1 MRRKLLSYADA
12 AKLLGGESA
21 VITAL
26 GKLAGT
32 SLTVASAGG
41 VDLALHLFEVKEE
54 TERLSQDAIRTLRER
69 LTGLHRFK
77 RNELIE
83 AAHAVLVV
91 SAFFS
96 ALDDLDSELGAAL
109 NSATLDLTRGE
120 QVSLASYRP
129 VASNSLRDMIAT
141 LADPGMIPG
150 LQTGADHLGMYYSL
164 LASHLA
170 GFAAGTA
177 VWDAR
182 DETTRERWTRAVR
195 YSLAECG
202 VRRYEERLAQLA
214 GEFPEFAF
222 WAYRAGSQQVLK
234 EVRGSREDVAGL
246 ARLLTSSAGEPEKV
260 RSDLVRRYQARA
272 AKPVAEVEADGVT
285 LPVLREMYV
294 SPAYRIVPQTTG
306 LQAAIDYDW
315 EQIVPREDLWAM
327 VLGHIVSTQA
337 IRAPLMLLGQPG
349 AGKSAFTQMLAAEL
363 DPRYFLVIRVELR
376 AVPADT
382 GIREQ
387 IEAALTNLTGRVI
400 GWPELAESAGDAQ
413 PVILLDGFDELLQA
427 SGVTHFDF
435 LERVQAFQEREADL
449 DRPVAVL
456 VTSRTAVANQ
466 VRYPRGTC
474 VAKIEEFDDNRIAKW
489 LDVWNRFN
497 LARPLPPEEAVAQ
510 GDLARQP
517 LLLFLLALF
526 RSGGGHL
533 SAGMSQAHLLERL
546 FTDFVRRDIDK
557 TGAHLTDRERRHAVQ
572 RDLDHLSMV
581 AFAMFNR
588 GRQSVTEA
596 DLITDLAALTSG
608 AADPPVM
615 VGQAAALNIAERL
628 AGRFF
633 FRLFVHRDQVTH
645 GQNSTRN
652 AYEFLHATFGEFL
665 VARWVVAELSRLG
678 EHARRF
684 ADDPY
689 PPRPDDARFR
699 ALLSVA
705 VFSTREQRI
714 LKFIASL
721 LVTIPAEDLSAL
733 KTLVTTLYRE
743 CLRSPGQDPYLQ
755 YQPAERTLPAKYAA
769 YSANLALLL
778 LLLSS
783 AGDRTDRVPVD
794 ALSVTGARS
803 TPRGGFY
810 AVARLW
816 YSQLSPAE
824 WNSLRDVLYLRHDP
838 DPVISLRTRDDA
850 EFFLDGRAILRANPA
865 IGGGRGRL
873 RPGSD
878 AARAFQE
885 AALLDNPGYQGACGT
900 LLPYLDALG
909 VRGMDDAFSLAVSS
923 MAEPVLALLMP
934 ASHITPSERARAY
947 KELFSPRMPAFGPR
961 LLLGRLRDDVRDLP
975 PDEVASVV
983 LEASVFAWM
992 NITAFLDILARM
1004 ANPIELPH
1012 RIDRPLEYLF
1022 TDAMHAISQI
1032 AWTDQHVLLDFGGLG
1047 ASGARESAVLLAPE
1061 ALPVLLGLRDLLD
1074 IRDPRDLSGMIFRL
1088 RIKPQAVMETLYV
1101 GLWTNMLERGL
1112 PPLEFPD
1119 PLHPEEAADLIRIAP
1134 DFVERTRRLA
1144 TDNGIANP
1152 IPSQ

>member
-21 VITAL
+21 AITAL

-41 VDLALHLFEVKEE
+41 IDLALHLFDVKEE
-54 TERLSQDAIRTLRER
+54 TERLSQDAIRTLRQR

-77 RNELIE
+77 RSELIE

-96 ALDDLDSELGAAL
+96 ALDDLDEELGTAL
-109 NSATLDLTRGE
+109 NSATLELTRGE
-120 QVSLASYRP
+120 EVSLASSRP
-129 VASNSLRDMIAT
+129 VASSSLREMIAS

-150 LQTGADHLGMYYSL
+150 LQAGADHLGMYYSL
-164 LASHLA
+164 LASQLA

-182 DETTRERWTRAVR
+182 DETTRERWTQAVR
-195 YSLAECG
+195 HSLAEG
-202 VRRYEERLAQLA
+202 GMQRYEERLAQLA

-234 EVRGSREDVAGL
+234 ELRGNRDDVAGL
-246 ARLLTSSAGEPEKV
+246 ARLLTSSAGEPMKV
-260 RSDLVRRYQARA
+260 RSDLTRRYQAQTAR
-272 AKPVAEVEADGVT
+272 PVADVAQDGVT
-285 LPVLREMYV
+285 LPPLREMYV
-294 SPAYRIVPQTTG
+294 GPAYRMVPQTAG
-306 LQAAIDYDW
+306 LQAATDYDW

-327 VLGHIVSTQA
+327 VLGHLVSTQA
-337 IRAPLMLLGQPG
+337 THAPLMLLGQPG

-376 AVPADT
+376 AVPADM
-382 GIREQ
+382 GIQQQ
-387 IEAALTNLTGRVI
+387 IEAALANLIGRVMS
-400 GWPELAESAGDAQ
+400 WPELAESAGDAQ

-435 LERVQAFQEREADL
+435 LERIQAFQEREADL

-456 VTSRTAVANQ
+456 ATSRTAVANQ
-466 VRYPRGTC
+466 VRYPAGTC
-474 VAKIEEFDDNRIAKW
+474 VARIEEFDDNRITNW

-497 LARPLPPEEAVAQ
+497 PARQLPPEEAVAQ

-526 RSGGGHL
+526 HAGGGHL
-533 SAGMSQAHLLERL
+533 SAGMSQAQLLERL

-557 TGAHLTDRERRHAVQ
+557 IGSHLADRERRHAVQ
-572 RDLDHLSMV
+572 LDLDHLSMV

-596 DLITDLAALTSG
+596 DLITDLAALTSD
-608 AADPPVM
+608 AADPPGM
-615 VGQAAALNIAERL
+615 AGQAAALNIAERL

-633 FRLFVHRDQVTH
+633 FRLFVHRDQVMH
-645 GQNSTRN
+645 GQKSTRS

-689 PPRPDDARFR
+689 PPRPDDGRFR

-705 VFSTREQRI
+705 VFTTREQRI

-721 LVTIPAEDLSAL
+721 LARMPAEDLSML
-733 KTLVTTLYRE
+733 KPLVTALYRE
-743 CLRSPGQDPYLQ
+743 CLRPLGQDPYPH
-755 YQPAERTLPAKYAA
+755 YQPSERTSPAKFAA

-783 AGDRTDRVPVD
+783 AGDHSDRVPVS

-803 TPRGGFY
+803 TPRGEFY

-824 WNSLRDVLYLRHDP
+824 WNSMRDVLYLRHDP
-838 DPVISLRTRDDA
+838 DPILSLRTGDDA
-850 EFFLDGRAILRANPA
+850 ESFLDGRAILRANRA
-865 IGGGRGRL
+865 IGSGRL
-873 RPGSD
+873 WPGSE

-909 VRGMDDAFSLAVSS
+909 VRGMDDAFSLASTSVGESI
-923 MAEPVLALLMP
+923 LALLMP
-934 ASHITPSERARAY
+934 DPQGTPSERARAY
-947 KELFSPRMPAFGPR
+947 KELFSGPTPAFGRR

-975 PDEVASVV
+975 PGEMASVI
-983 LEASVFAWM
+983 LEARLSAWL
-992 NITAFLDILARM
+992 NITAFLDILVRM
-1004 ANPIELPH
+1004 PTSIELPH
-1012 RIDRPLEYLF
+1012 RIDRPLEYFF
-1022 TDAMHAISQI
+1022 TDAIDALRQLG
-1032 AWTDQHVLLDFGGLG
+1032 WTDQHVLLDFSGFA
-1047 ASGARESAVLLAPE
+1047 ASGPEESAILMAQAGLPLLQ
-1061 ALPVLLGLRDLLD
+1061 GLRDLLD
-1074 IRDPRDLSGMIFRL
+1074 IRDPRDLSGMLFQLCIRPGVVL
-1088 RIKPQAVMETLYV
+1088 AILYV

-1112 PPLEFPD
+1112 PSLGFPNPLD
-1119 PLHPEEAADLIRIAP
+1119 PEVAADLIRIAP
-1134 DFVERTRRLA
+1134 DFVERTRQVA
-1144 TDNGIANP
+1144 ADNGVVNP
-1152 IPSQ
+1152 ITSQ